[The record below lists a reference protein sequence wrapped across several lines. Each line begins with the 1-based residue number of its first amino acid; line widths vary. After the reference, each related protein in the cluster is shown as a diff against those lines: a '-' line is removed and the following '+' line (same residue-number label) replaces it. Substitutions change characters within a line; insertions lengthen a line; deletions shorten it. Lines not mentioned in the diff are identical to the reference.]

1 MRSLFWSLVQRD
13 LRLAARRR
21 VDLLLPLGFAVAAVS
36 LFPLAVGPE
45 TALLRQIAAG
55 VVWACALLSALMS
68 VSALFASDAADGT
81 LDQLL
86 LAAPSPSV
94 IAAARALG
102 HWLLHGAPLVLL
114 SPLLAAALGLQGV
127 ALAVL
132 FAGLALG
139 TVIFSLWGTV
149 AAALTVGLRQAGL
162 LVMLIV
168 LPLAVPALV
177 LGTGAVSAALGGLSP
192 LPHLA
197 LLAAW
202 MLVSAV
208 VALPLAGA
216 ALRLGL
222 DAGGDAPVRW
232 TGLAAP
238 PRFFAFTGRL
248 LPALWAL
255 AAMLGAVGLVW
266 GLGLAPTDAQQGEV
280 YRIVYLHV
288 PSAWVAMLLYLV
300 MAFWATV
307 GWVAQVR
314 TAGVLARAL
323 APTGAWAAAVCLVT
337 GAIWGQPTWGTWWV
351 WDARL
356 TSMLILLLLYL
367 GVIALTAAIDDVQR
381 GDAAGALLAVVGVVN
396 VPVIYFSVQWW
407 STLHQGATLPVGD
420 SPRMAAAMLT
430 PLIIMVL
437 AYWAYAAAASLTRAR
452 ALLMQR
458 EAGAAWLK
466 AHLKE
471 RAA

>member
-1 MRSLFWSLVQRD
+1 MRPLRCPGACSISTLPEGPAMRSLFWSLVQRD

-168 LPLAVPALV
+168 LP
-177 LGTGAVSAALGGLSP
+177 
-192 LPHLA
+192 
-197 LLAAW
+197 
-202 MLVSAV
+202 
-208 VALPLAGA
+208 
-216 ALRLGL
+216 
-222 DAGGDAPVRW
+222 
-232 TGLAAP
+232 
-238 PRFFAFTGRL
+238 
-248 LPALWAL
+248 
-255 AAMLGAVGLVW
+255 
-266 GLGLAPTDAQQGEV
+266 
-280 YRIVYLHV
+280 
-288 PSAWVAMLLYLV
+288 
-300 MAFWATV
+300 
-307 GWVAQVR
+307 
-314 TAGVLARAL
+314 
-323 APTGAWAAAVCLVT
+323 
-337 GAIWGQPTWGTWWV
+337 
-351 WDARL
+351 
-356 TSMLILLLLYL
+356 
-367 GVIALTAAIDDVQR
+367 
-381 GDAAGALLAVVGVVN
+381 
-396 VPVIYFSVQWW
+396 
-407 STLHQGATLPVGD
+407 
-420 SPRMAAAMLT
+420 
-430 PLIIMVL
+430 
-437 AYWAYAAAASLTRAR
+437 
-452 ALLMQR
+452 
-458 EAGAAWLK
+458 
-466 AHLKE
+466 
-471 RAA
+471 

>member
-1 MRSLFWSLVQRD
+1 
-13 LRLAARRR
+13 
-21 VDLLLPLGFAVAAVS
+21 
-36 LFPLAVGPE
+36 
-45 TALLRQIAAG
+45 
-55 VVWACALLSALMS
+55 
-68 VSALFASDAADGT
+68 
-81 LDQLL
+81 
-86 LAAPSPSV
+86 
-94 IAAARALG
+94 
-102 HWLLHGAPLVLL
+102 
-114 SPLLAAALGLQGV
+114 
-127 ALAVL
+127 
-132 FAGLALG
+132 
-139 TVIFSLWGTV
+139 
-149 AAALTVGLRQAGL
+149 
-162 LVMLIV
+162 
-168 LPLAVPALV
+168 
-177 LGTGAVSAALGGLSP
+177 
-192 LPHLA
+192 
-197 LLAAW
+197 
-202 MLVSAV
+202 
-208 VALPLAGA
+208 
-216 ALRLGL
+216 
-222 DAGGDAPVRW
+222 
-232 TGLAAP
+232 
-238 PRFFAFTGRL
+238 
-248 LPALWAL
+248 
-255 AAMLGAVGLVW
+255 MLGAVGLVW

-288 PSAWVAMLLYLV
+288 PSAWVAMLLYLA